1 MIQSHTK
8 QPTASARQTVHRQN
22 YGTAEERQARTLGQ
36 HKNAGKRE
44 KQDMDLT
51 ITAITT
57 DATEPVH
64 THLRNLPTGTVAIF
78 APRNTQPI
86 TLAKHVDDTWRG
98 YAGDRPITLTASSI
112 YSRNGSFTIV
122 HTPEW

>member
-8 QPTASARQTVHRQN
+8 QPTARQPGQRKNT
-22 YGTAEERQARTLGQ
+22 GKKEEEEET
-36 HKNAGKRE
+36 
-44 KQDMDLT
+44 MSLT
-51 ITAITT
+51 IAAITT

-78 APRNTQPI
+78 SPRNTQPI

-98 YAGDRPITLTASSI
+98 YAGDRPLTLTASDI
-112 YSRNGSFTIV
+112 YSRNGSFTII
-122 HTPEW
+122 HTPKW

>member
-1 MIQSHTK
+1 V
-8 QPTASARQTVHRQN
+8 PRQN
-22 YGTAEERQARTLGQ
+22 YGTAEAQQARTLGQ

>member
-8 QPTASARQTVHRQN
+8 QPTARTPGQRKNT
-22 YGTAEERQARTLGQ
+22 GKKEEET
-36 HKNAGKRE
+36 
-44 KQDMDLT
+44 MSLT

-98 YAGDRPITLTASSI
+98 YDGNLSTNTRAHARTAAPTRDRIKP
-112 YSRNGSFTIV
+112 
-122 HTPEW
+122 